1 MHAENKK
8 SEFSFSLCWIF
19 FFFFL
24 FIYFLLCINTDSR
37 QFKHSVLN
45 SIIGENNI
53 GTLITVKISKN
64 SENFGILDREL
75 IFEHHAFCIDGNL
88 N

>member
-1 MHAENKK
+1 MLKKKK
-8 SEFSFSLCWIF
+8 SFSFYHFCELF